1 VECLGWGAEEVLS
14 VGERVE
20 VWSVCTSASI
30 HMTHTH
36 TYTHTHTIY
45 IYIYEIHTQQTKY
58 RSISHR
64 TKECANLF
72 FYFLRAFCRLF
83 YFLRALC
90 TEPKK
95 KKKGMCVRAR
105 IFEHVRVYQHVQGQG
120 HFVEYQWI
128 RVKRNAQIYF
138 YFLRAFCRVSVDS
151 CENECA
157 NAFAKSFTGN
167 GQILYNSFLVKEFS
181 HSYSHVS
188 TAFVFSIQELS
199 TVTISYCAFY
209 TRGRVINYS
218 NKNVCIH
225 ARTRSLSLSLSL
237 PPPCSPNKGA
247 VGSGDERGGNFF
259 WSPVLGSSACGS
271 IM

>member
-1 VECLGWGAEEVLS
+1 MECLGWGAEEVLS

-225 ARTRSLSLSLSL
+225 ARTRSLSLSLSHS
-237 PPPCSPNKGA
+237 PPCSPNKGA